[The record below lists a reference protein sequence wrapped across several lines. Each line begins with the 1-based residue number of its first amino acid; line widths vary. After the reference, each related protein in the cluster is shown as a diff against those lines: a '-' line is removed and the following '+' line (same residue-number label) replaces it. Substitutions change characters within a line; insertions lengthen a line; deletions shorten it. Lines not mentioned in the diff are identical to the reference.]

1 MKIDEIYEQW
11 EQDSKIN
18 PSDLSMESIK
28 ISELHHKYFKI
39 FTNERLILRKHEMD
53 LKILKKEKFD
63 FFTFGPT
70 KETQEKGWTLPPSG
84 KILKS
89 DVQFYIDSDKDII
102 ALTMKVGIQ
111 NEKIELLD
119 SIIKSLNSRS
129 FNIKNAIEYMKFQA
143 GLA

>member
-1 MKIDEIYEQW
+1 MKIEQIYSLW
-11 EQDSKIN
+11 EVDSKIN
-18 PSDLSMESIK
+18 SNDLSMESLR
-28 ISELHHKYFKI
+28 ISELHHKYFQI

-70 KETQEKGWTLPPSG
+70 KETQEKNWKLPPSG

-89 DVQFYIDSDKDII
+89 DVQFYIDSDRDVID
-102 ALTMKVGIQ
+102 LTLKVGIQ

-119 SIIKSLNSRS
+119 SIIKSLNARS

-143 GLA
+143 GIA